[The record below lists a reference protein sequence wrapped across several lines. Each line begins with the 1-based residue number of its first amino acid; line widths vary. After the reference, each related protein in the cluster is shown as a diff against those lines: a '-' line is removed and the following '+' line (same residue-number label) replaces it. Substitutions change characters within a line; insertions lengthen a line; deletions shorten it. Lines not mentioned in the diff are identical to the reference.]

1 MAVERSAWRGSDA
14 VAYDEMRTTADAL
27 VATLL
32 SATEPALSEARAVV
46 QEALSIDG
54 FARPDVDDARVR
66 FTKRIKELQ
75 GAHFG

>member
-14 VAYDEMRTTADAL
+14 VAYDEMRATADAL

-32 SATEPALSEARAVV
+32 SAAEPAPSEAHAVV

-54 FARPDVDDARVR
+54 FARTDVDDARVR
-66 FTKRIKELQ
+66 FTKRIAELQ
-75 GAHFG
+75 EAPGG